1 MKRMLLLLS
10 LVCTAAMLRAQDD
23 ALLFHQSCD
32 RDLVADY
39 AAGSPTPNFYKN
51 IGLIGDGA
59 RGSAFHCGY
68 RQLLSY
74 WAPGNIYAQRGT
86 LAFWWRAGDEPYTET
101 EFPIFRVGF
110 ADHTSWDMCW
120 LRIDWNGHGF
130 DAFVTDNNLVRVRV
144 STTVDPRPDEMQWS
158 HFALSWDENAGIR
171 FYLDGREI
179 ARRDT
184 CVVLDCGLD
193 QFGPHSRVISPYQVQ
208 SAYNMQRGG
217 DLDDLRIYSRMLEPQ
232 EVAALA
238 RKESPSFPRGERDLA
253 SDAVRGEWLH
263 RYGFDGPA
271 PAVLGDAA
279 TTVRKV
285 QISEVYD
292 ELRRYWKS
300 NDGIRETTWPG
311 MYNRS
316 SIEGRNDYFQ
326 LPDWD
331 CYSTSGW
338 SVRWIMPDEEWNHLE
353 LYGGAFGRLD
363 ADGTR
368 IADKPR
374 GTQKRV
380 WRLDRTRRGGTLK
393 FTNEVQETPIGEF
406 DAYHVHAGDAPAGKL
421 RLSYTL
427 GGFRS
432 FNDPALLEIE
442 RYVGGRFQPEE
453 RTMMLALN
461 RNPLPVGGAK
471 KDKQPTLPIVHIVIP
486 SGTKDLAMHE
496 TPQFDSNLAQQ
507 TGMSTWGTVSY
518 SWDHI
523 HAGLDG
529 IRVTLPALPL
539 QGDAP
544 VPMNIQVK
552 DPLWP
557 LRNMLDFTFSVTPG
571 ESRVLWLDLRDRIL
585 PDGKPLYLTL
595 ASAAPEF
602 DAGMLEGARIDLVFK
617 DYEAAKSEHITD
629 RILQV
634 RDLYGVLVEEGTKI
648 ERLNLWNRIHGD
660 MTDLLRVDP
669 DNEVGR
675 QYWYKFFP
683 EQGAPEVA
691 LPEVTPGMP
700 EWAFWQLQVLRENRD
715 LLEWY
720 IDHRQMPYGEFG
732 GGISDDTEFAN
743 FFAGMIHMGV
753 MVDKSKESFLR
764 LLGAIDRNGTLTRGM
779 STIMTDGLHTYEEGV
794 ETVCGTNIAMPG
806 DPQLFE
812 RLLESAKSVRDH
824 ILGVNHAG
832 HLHFRSDYFSATKI
846 ADKGVWTRSEAR
858 EVLHLGPA
866 MLLGEFFGNP
876 TARDLVTRYVD
887 GVVAHA
893 RYDGGRMSIPTEIDY
908 VSDEAFEYTSSLSH
922 PYMMFNYAW
931 HWTGKP
937 EFMKMMQSAG
947 GPRPIG
953 YPSREAARNA
963 FVEAYKTV
971 KLNDYIMREGS
982 TYIDHVIVYSSE
994 VQKARLGQI
1003 CMYRGADY
1011 MPLNLLSWRF
1021 ADQADAEKVAI
1032 LVTNAGETAF
1042 DVVFYNTTD
1051 HPVQVDMVG
1060 FRVLSGTWRCNGRN
1074 VAWGND
1080 RAIPLEIP
1088 AGREYTVSMALRG
1101 KGRDAAGRPDLG
1113 IGVPDVTVVGPDA
1126 VSDGTSAVSGGASA
1140 VTVTLHNLGGVTS
1153 PAMDVVLMDASGTV
1167 VARTKAPRIPAP
1179 TDFLPKT
1186 ATVTLPL
1193 PADLVGAAT
1202 TTGQSSAPVTTDR
1215 AGAAL
1220 APGSDPIRAA
1230 LAGWQI
1236 VIDPANKIDEL
1247 YESNN
1252 RVTL

>member
-1 MKRMLLLLS
+1 MKRMLFLLS
-10 LVCTAAMLRAQDD
+10 LVCAAAMLRAQDD
-23 ALLFHQSCD
+23 ALLFYQSCD

-39 AAGSPTPNFYKN
+39 AAGNPVPNFYKN
-51 IGLIGDGA
+51 IDLIGDGA
-59 RGSAFHCGY
+59 LGSAFHCRY

-86 LAFWWRAGDEPYTET
+86 LSFWWRAGDEPYTET

-110 ADHTSWDMCW
+110 ADHTSWDMTW
-120 LRIDWNGHGF
+120 LRIDYNGHGF

-144 STTVDPRPDEMQWS
+144 STTVDPMPKEMAWS
-158 HFALSWDENAGIR
+158 HFAFSWDENTGIR
-171 FYLDGREI
+171 LYLNGREI

-193 QFGPHSRVISPYQVQ
+193 QFGPHSRIISPYQVQ
-208 SAYNMQRGG
+208 SMYNMQRGG
-217 DLDDLRIYSRMLEPQ
+217 DLDELRIYSRMLEPK
-232 EVAALA
+232 EVAALS
-238 RKESPSFPRGERDLA
+238 RKEEPSLPRGERDLA
-253 SDAVRGEWLH
+253 SDATRSEWLH

-271 PAVLGDAA
+271 PEALKDAA

-311 MYNRS
+311 VYNRS

-331 CYSTSGW
+331 CYSTSGKA
-338 SVRWIMPDEEWNHLE
+338 VRWILPDEPWNQIE
-353 LYGGAFGRLD
+353 IYGGAFGTLT
-363 ADGTR
+363 ADGAR

-374 GTQKRV
+374 GTQKSV
-380 WRLDRTRRGGTLK
+380 WRVDRTRRGGTLE

-406 DAYHVHAGDAPAGKL
+406 DALYVHAGDAPAGKL

-432 FNDPALLEIE
+432 FNDPALSEVE
-442 RYVGGRFQPEE
+442 EYVRGRFQPEE

-461 RNPLPVGGAK
+461 RNPLPVGVAK

-486 SGTKDLAMHE
+486 SGTKDLAMYE
-496 TPQFDSNLAQQ
+496 TPQFDSDAANLAQQ
-507 TGMSTWGTVSY
+507 SGMSTWGTTSY

-539 QGDAP
+539 HGDAP
-544 VPMNIQVK
+544 VAMNIQIK

-557 LRNMLDFTFSVTPG
+557 LRNMLDFTFSVRPG
-571 ESRVLWLDLRDRIL
+571 EERILWLDLRDRIL

-602 DAGMLEGARIDLVFK
+602 DAVMLEGAKIDLVFK
-617 DYEAAKSEHITD
+617 DYEAAKPEHITD

-648 ERLNLWNRIHGD
+648 QRLNLWNRIHGD

-669 DNEVGR
+669 DNEIGR

-683 EQGAPEVA
+683 EQGAPEVK

-700 EWAFWQLQVLRENRD
+700 EWAFWQLQVLHENRD

-764 LLGAIDRNGTLTRGM
+764 FLGAIDRNGTLTKGM

-806 DPQLFE
+806 DPQLFD
-812 RLLESAKSVRDH
+812 RLLESAKSVQDH
-824 ILGVNHAG
+824 ILGVNKAG

-858 EVLHLGPA
+858 EILHLGPA

-893 RYDGGRMSIPTEIDY
+893 TYNNGRMAIPTEIDF
-908 VSDEAFEYTSSLSH
+908 VTDEAFEYTSSLSH

-931 HWTGKP
+931 HWTAKP
-937 EFMKMMQSAG
+937 KFMEMMQSAG

-953 YPSREAARNA
+953 YASREAARDA

-982 TYIDHVIVYSSE
+982 TYIDHVIVYSSD
-994 VQKARLGQI
+994 VQKARLGQV

-1021 ADQADAEKVAI
+1021 ADQADAEQVAI
-1032 LVTNAGETAF
+1032 LVTNATETAF
-1042 DVVFYNTTD
+1042 DVVLYNTTD
-1051 HPVQVDMVG
+1051 HPVKLDMIG

-1088 AGREYTVSMALRG
+1088 AGQEYTVSMALKG
-1101 KGRDAAGRPDLG
+1101 KGKDAAGRPDLA
-1113 IGVPDVTVVGPDA
+1113 IGAPDVVVGP
-1126 VSDGTSAVSGGASA
+1126 TA
-1140 VTVTLHNLGGVTS
+1140 VTVTLHNLAGVTS
-1153 PAMDVVLMDASGTV
+1153 PTMDVVLKDASGAI
-1167 VARTKAPRIPAP
+1167 VARTRAPRIPAP
-1179 TDFLPKT
+1179 TDFIPKT
-1186 ATVTLPL
+1186 ATITFPL
-1193 PADLVGAAT
+1193 
-1202 TTGQSSAPVTTDR
+1202 TGQTDVR
-1215 AGAAL
+1215 
-1220 APGSDPIRAA
+1220 
-1230 LAGWQI
+1230 GWQV
-1236 VIDPANKIDEL
+1236 VIDPNNKVDEL

-1252 RVTL
+1252 VVVL